1 MAHQFSDE
9 AKAFEG
15 GSGNWFGF
23 GVHEVTIGE
32 VSEGE
37 TDSGTDYIEFT
48 LLGDNQEE
56 DTARVWLTEK
66 SEKYSFRTLKDI
78 YVHCAPE
85 AKKEEARKS
94 FDEAADSTAVVE
106 LLQNCI
112 GAKIWFTKYP
122 DPKRSYVNQAGE
134 TKPSINK
141 NVYGY
146 APKPRDDLIPPQ
158 DKVVDVDTD
167 KPITAKDLGGEDASG
182 DAKANIPS
190 KW

>member
-1 MAHQFSDE
+1 MAHKFSDE

-15 GSGNWFGF
+15 SDGNWFGF

-32 VSEGE
+32 VTEGQ
-37 TDSGTDYIEFT
+37 TDSGTDFIEFT

-85 AKKEEARKS
+85 AKKDAARKS
-94 FDEAADSTAVVE
+94 FDAAEDSTAVVE
-106 LLQNCI
+106 LLQNCL
-112 GAKIWFTKYP
+112 GKKIWFTKYP
-122 DPKRSYVNQAGE
+122 DPKRTYEASDG
-134 TKPSINK
+134 TIKKSINK
-141 NVYGY
+141 NIYGY
-146 APKPRDDLIPPQ
+146 APKLREDLMPQQ
-158 DKVVDVDTD
+158 DKVANVDVD
-167 KPITAKDLGGEDASG
+167 KPITAADLGGEDAS
-182 DAKANIPS
+182 DDANIPE